1 LNPNLLQI
9 KKCRRGI
16 KNIQDFDEI
25 VIAEVWEIALNP
37 ETQVQDPVENQPAPA
52 EGSEAEAPPSPYF
65 ELVVSE
71 DRLKASLCLEGEGK
85 ENVTLEDIK
94 KFLKEKGILHGILE
108 DSALEELLKS
118 GAILEDLC
126 LVAQG
131 TPPEPGKDAQVT
143 YHFDKDPL
151 KIGLMKAGG
160 GIDFRD
166 KGEIPQVKEGA
177 LLAEKVPLVK
187 EKPGKDVFG
196 QTLAAEPAKDIPFL
210 PGPGAKSSEDRL
222 KIYAQKKGR
231 PTVSSEGRLTVVNEL
246 VIPGDVGLGTGH
258 VRFDGFVDVG
268 GAIEAGFQ
276 VKAGRLTVKE
286 IHRGEVESETD
297 IVVSGGIIGGKV
309 ICRGNLKTRFIQ
321 YSQVEAGGDVIVEG
335 EIIDSKIET
344 RGAVIA
350 KPTGRILASRIL
362 AARGVMAAQIGSAS
376 SKPCFLTV
384 GIDAHLQSLIQ
395 KRQGE
400 IAAKEAEMKK
410 LKASVE
416 VLNQASYKLKEEV
429 VKWVQVRDQL
439 AAEQRSCQ
447 KKMEDLKEKNDPAGL
462 AQTERELEKLEQK
475 AKIAQEPL
483 QKLMAK
489 ENLITEKTA
498 PLQTQLKELEETVE
512 SLQGE
517 IKKIHEESHKKGI
530 ATIQVLKEIFPGT
543 VLEGRHSKLVLQ
555 ESEYQSL
562 IKETLRNELSP
573 EGNHTST
580 WGMEFYPL
588 PRE

>member
-1 LNPNLLQI
+1 MNLEPQI
-9 KKCRRGI
+9 
-16 KNIQDFDEI
+16 E
-25 VIAEVWEIALNP
+25 
-37 ETQVQDPVENQPAPA
+37 DPVKNQPVP
-52 EGSEAEAPPSPYF
+52 SEASEAKAPPSPYF

-85 ENVTLEDIK
+85 ENITLGDIK
-94 KFLKEKGILHGILE
+94 KFLKEKGILHGVAE

-118 GAILEDLC
+118 GAILEGLC

-131 TPPEPGKDAQVT
+131 TPPEPGVDAQVT

-151 KIGLMKAGG
+151 KIGVMKVGG

-177 LLAEKVPLVK
+177 LLAEKVPLVQ
-187 EKPGKDVFG
+187 EKPGKDVLG
-196 QTLAAEPAKDIPFL
+196 QTLDVAPAKDIPL
-210 PGPGAKSSEDRL
+210 MAGPGTKVSEDRL

-231 PTVSSEGRLTVVNEL
+231 PTVSNEGSFSVINEL
-246 VIPGDVGLGTGH
+246 IIPGDVGLGTGH
-258 VRFDGFVDVG
+258 IRFDGFVDVG
-268 GAIEAGFQ
+268 GAVEAGFQ

-286 IHRGEVESETD
+286 IHRGEVDSESD
-297 IVVSGGIIGGKV
+297 IVVSGGVIGGKV
-309 ICRGNLKTRFIQ
+309 VCRGNLKTRFIQ

-350 KPTGRILASRIL
+350 KPMGRILASRIL
-362 AARGVMAAQIGSAS
+362 AAKGVMAAQIGSAS

-384 GIDAHLQSLIQ
+384 GIDAHLQSLI
-395 KRQGE
+395 KKIQGE
-400 IAAKEAEMKK
+400 IAAKEGEEKK

-416 VLNQASYKLKEEV
+416 VLNQASYKLKEDV

-439 AAEQRSCQ
+439 AGEQRISR

-462 AQTERELEKLEQK
+462 AQAQQELEKVEQK
-475 AKIAQEPL
+475 VKTAEEHL

-489 ENLITEKTA
+489 ENLILEKTT
-498 PLQTQLKELEETVE
+498 PLQSQLKELKVAVE

-530 ATIQVLKEIFPGT
+530 ATVQVSKEIFPGT
-543 VLEGRHSKLVLQ
+543 ILEGRHSKLVLQ
-555 ESEYQSL
+555 ESQYQAL
-562 IKETLRNELSP
+562 IKETLRNEVSP
-573 EGNHTST
+573 EGNHTTS

>member
-1 LNPNLLQI
+1 VNLEPQI
-9 KKCRRGI
+9 
-16 KNIQDFDEI
+16 E
-25 VIAEVWEIALNP
+25 
-37 ETQVQDPVENQPAPA
+37 DPVKNQPVPS
-52 EGSEAEAPPSPYF
+52 EGSEAKAPPSPYF

-94 KFLKEKGILHGILE
+94 KFLKEKGILHGVAE

-118 GAILEDLC
+118 GAILEGLC
-126 LVAQG
+126 LVAEG
-131 TPPEPGKDAQVT
+131 TPPEPGVDAQVT

-151 KIGLMKAGG
+151 KIGVMKAGG

-177 LLAEKVPLVK
+177 LLAEKVPLVQ

-196 QTLAAEPAKDIPFL
+196 QTLDVAPAKDIPL
-210 PGPGAKSSEDRL
+210 TAGPGTKVSEDRL

-231 PTVSSEGRLTVVNEL
+231 PTVSNEGSFGVINEL
-246 VIPGDVGLGTGH
+246 IIPGDVGLGTGH
-258 VRFDGFVDVG
+258 IRFDGFVDVG
-268 GAIEAGFQ
+268 GAVEAGFQ

-286 IHRGEVESETD
+286 IHRGEVESESD

-309 ICRGNLKTRFIQ
+309 VCRGNLKTRFIQ

-350 KPTGRILASRIL
+350 KPIGRILASRIL
-362 AARGVMAAQIGSAS
+362 AAKGVMAAQIGSAS

-384 GIDAHLQSLIQ
+384 GIDAHLQSLI
-395 KRQGE
+395 KKIQGE
-400 IAAKEAEMKK
+400 IAAKEGEEKK

-416 VLNQASYKLKEEV
+416 VLNQASYKLKEDV

-439 AAEQRSCQ
+439 AGEQRISR
-447 KKMEDLKEKNDPAGL
+447 KKMEDLNEKNDPAGL
-462 AQTERELEKLEQK
+462 AQAQQELEKLEQK
-475 AKIAQEPL
+475 VKTAEEHL

-489 ENLITEKTA
+489 ENLILEKTT
-498 PLQTQLKELEETVE
+498 PLQSQLKELEVAVE

-530 ATIQVLKEIFPGT
+530 ATVQVSKEIFPGT

-555 ESEYQSL
+555 ESQYQAL
-562 IKETLRNELSP
+562 IKETLRNEVSP
-573 EGNHTST
+573 EGNHTTS

>member
-1 LNPNLLQI
+1 
-9 KKCRRGI
+9 
-16 KNIQDFDEI
+16 
-25 VIAEVWEIALNP
+25 VNP
-37 ETQVQDPVENQPAPA
+37 EPQVQAPVENQPVPS
-52 EGSEAEAPPSPYF
+52 EGSEGKAPPSPYF

-85 ENVTLEDIK
+85 ENVTPEDIK
-94 KFLKEKGILHGILE
+94 KFLKEKRILHGVAE

-131 TPPEPGKDAQVT
+131 TPPEPGVDAQVT

-151 KIGLMKAGG
+151 KIGVMKAGG

-177 LLAEKVPLVK
+177 LLAEKVPPVQA
-187 EKPGKDVFG
+187 KPGKDVFG
-196 QTLAAEPAKDIPFL
+196 QTLDVAPAKDIPL
-210 PGPGAKSSEDRL
+210 MPGPGTKVSEDRL
-222 KIYAQKKGR
+222 KIYAQRNGR
-231 PTVSSEGRLTVVNEL
+231 PTVSSEGTFSVINEL
-246 VIPGDVGLGTGH
+246 IIPGDVGLGTGH
-258 VRFDGFVDVG
+258 IRFDGFVDVG
-268 GAIEAGFQ
+268 GAVEAGFQ
-276 VKAGRLTVKE
+276 VKARRLTVKE
-286 IHRGEVESETD
+286 IHRGEVESESD

-309 ICRGNLKTRFIQ
+309 VCRGNLKTRFIQ

-362 AARGVMAAQIGSAS
+362 AAKGVMAAQIGSAS
-376 SKPCFLTV
+376 SKPCSLTV
-384 GIDAHLQSLIQ
+384 GIDAHLQSLIKKIQ
-395 KRQGE
+395 EE
-400 IAAKEAEMKK
+400 IAAKEGEEKK

-416 VLNQASYKLKEEV
+416 VLNQASYKLKEDV
-429 VKWVQVRDQL
+429 VKWVQVRDHL
-439 AAEQRSCQ
+439 AGEQRICK
-447 KKMEDLKEKNDPAGL
+447 KKMEDLNEKNDPAML
-462 AQTERELEKLEQK
+462 AQAQQELEKLEQK
-475 AKIAQEPL
+475 VKTAEEHL

-489 ENLITEKTA
+489 ENLILEKTT
-498 PLQTQLKELEETVE
+498 PLQSQLKELEVAVD

-530 ATIQVLKEIFPGT
+530 ATVQVSKEIFPGT
-543 VLEGRHSKLVLQ
+543 ILEGRHSKLVLQ
-555 ESEYQSL
+555 ESQYQAL
-562 IKETLRNELSP
+562 IKETQRNEVSP
-573 EGNHTST
+573 EGNHTTS

>member
-1 LNPNLLQI
+1 M
-9 KKCRRGI
+9 
-16 KNIQDFDEI
+16 
-25 VIAEVWEIALNP
+25 NP
-37 ETQVQDPVENQPAPA
+37 ETEIQDPVKNQPAPA
-52 EGSEAEAPPSPYF
+52 EESGEKGPPSPYF

-94 KFLKEKGILHGILE
+94 KFLKEKRIVQGLLE
-108 DSALEELLKS
+108 DSVLEELLKS

-131 TPPEPGKDAQVT
+131 TPPEPGIDAQVT

-196 QTLAAEPAKDIPFL
+196 QTLAAEPAKDVPFL
-210 PGPGAKSSEDRL
+210 PGPGTKASEDRL
-222 KIYAQKKGR
+222 KIFAHRNGR
-231 PTVSSEGRLTVVNEL
+231 PTVSSEGRFSVINEL
-246 VIPGDVGLGTGH
+246 IIPGDVGLGTGH

-297 IVVSGGIIGGKV
+297 IVVNGGIIGGKV
-309 ICRGNLKTRFIQ
+309 VCRGNLKTRFIQ
-321 YSQVEAGGDVIVEG
+321 YSQIEAGGDVIVEG

-350 KPTGRILASRIL
+350 KPAGRILASRIL
-362 AARGVMAAQIGSAS
+362 ASKGVVAAQIGSAS

-384 GIDAHLQSLIQ
+384 GIDAHLQSLI
-395 KRQGE
+395 KKIQGE
-400 IAAKEAEMKK
+400 IAAKEAEKKK
-410 LKASVE
+410 LKASLE
-416 VLNQASYKLKEEV
+416 VLNQASYKLKEDV

-447 KKMEDLKEKNDPAGL
+447 KKMEDLNEKNDPAGL
-462 AQTERELEKLEQK
+462 VQAQRELDKLEPK
-475 AKIAQEPL
+475 AKSAEEHL

-489 ENLITEKTA
+489 ENLIPEKTT
-498 PLQTQLKELEETVE
+498 PLLSQLKELEGAIE

-517 IKKIHEESHKKGI
+517 IKKIHDESHKKGI
-530 ATIQVLKEIFPGT
+530 ATVQVLKEIFPGT
-543 VLEGRHSKLVLQ
+543 VLEGRHSRLVLQ
-555 ESEYQSL
+555 DSQYQAL
-562 IKETLRNELSP
+562 IKETLRNEVSP
-573 EGNHTST
+573 EGNHTTS

>member
-1 LNPNLLQI
+1 MNPNLLRI
-9 KKCRRGI
+9 KKCRKLI
-16 KNIQDFDEI
+16 KDVQDFDEI
-25 VIAEVWEIALNP
+25 IIAEVWEIALNP
-37 ETQVQDPVENQPAPA
+37 ETQVQDPVKNQPAPA
-52 EGSEAEAPPSPYF
+52 EGSEEKGPPSPSF

-71 DRLKASLCLEGEGK
+71 DRLKALLCLEGEGK

-94 KFLKEKGILHGILE
+94 KFLKEKRILQGLLE

-118 GAILEDLC
+118 GALFEGLC

-151 KIGLMKAGG
+151 KIGLMKSGG

-177 LLAEKVPLVK
+177 LLGEKVPLVK
-187 EKPGKDVFG
+187 AKPGKDVFG
-196 QTLAAEPAKDIPFL
+196 QTLAVEPAKDIPFL
-210 PGPGAKSSEDRL
+210 PGPGTKASEDRL
-222 KIYAQKKGR
+222 KIYAQKNGR
-231 PTVSSEGRLTVVNEL
+231 PVVSSEGRFSVISEL
-246 VIPGDVGLGTGH
+246 MIPGDVGLETGH

-276 VKAGRLTVKE
+276 VKAGRLTVRE
-286 IHRGEVESETD
+286 IHRGEVESEGD
-297 IVVSGGIIGGKV
+297 IVVNGGIIGGKV

-321 YSQVEAGGDVIVEG
+321 SSQIEAAGDVIVER

-350 KPTGRILASRIL
+350 KPTGRILASRIV
-362 AARGVMAAQIGSAS
+362 ATKGVMAAQIGSAS

-384 GIDAHLQSLIQ
+384 GIDAHLQNLI
-395 KRQGE
+395 KKLQGE
-400 IAAKEAEMKK
+400 IAAKEAERKK
-410 LKASVE
+410 LKASLE
-416 VLNQASYKLKEEV
+416 VLDQAAYKLKEEL

-439 AAEQRSCQ
+439 AAEHRTC
-447 KKMEDLKEKNDPAGL
+447 KKKIEDLNGKNDPAGL
-462 AQTERELEKLEQK
+462 AQAQRELEKLEQK
-475 AKIAQEPL
+475 VKIAEEPL

-489 ENLITEKTA
+489 ENLITEKAT
-498 PLQTQLKELEETVE
+498 PLQAQLKELAETVD

-517 IKKIHEESHKKGI
+517 IKKIQQESHKKGV
-530 ATIQVLKEIFPGT
+530 ATVQVSKEIFPGT
-543 VLEGRHSKLVLQ
+543 ILEGCHSRLVMQ
-555 ESEYQSL
+555 ESQYQAL
-562 IKETLRNELSP
+562 IKETLHNELSA
-573 EGNHTST
+573 EGNHTT
-580 WGMEFYPL
+580 LWGIEFYPL

>member
-1 LNPNLLQI
+1 VNLEPQI
-9 KKCRRGI
+9 
-16 KNIQDFDEI
+16 E
-25 VIAEVWEIALNP
+25 
-37 ETQVQDPVENQPAPA
+37 DPVKNQPVPS
-52 EGSEAEAPPSPYF
+52 EGSEAKAPPSPYF

-94 KFLKEKGILHGILE
+94 KFLKEKGILHGVAE

-118 GAILEDLC
+118 GAILEGLC
-126 LVAQG
+126 LVAEG
-131 TPPEPGKDAQVT
+131 TPPEPGVDAQVT

-151 KIGLMKAGG
+151 KIGVMKAGG

-177 LLAEKVPLVK
+177 LLAEKVPLVQ

-196 QTLAAEPAKDIPFL
+196 QTLDVAPAKDIPL
-210 PGPGAKSSEDRL
+210 TAGPGTKVSEDRL

-231 PTVSSEGRLTVVNEL
+231 PTVSNEGSFGVINEL
-246 VIPGDVGLGTGH
+246 IIPGDVGLGTGH
-258 VRFDGFVDVG
+258 IRFDGFVDVG
-268 GAIEAGFQ
+268 GAVEAGFQ

-286 IHRGEVESETD
+286 IHRGEVESESD

-309 ICRGNLKTRFIQ
+309 VCRGNLKTRFIQ

-350 KPTGRILASRIL
+350 KPIGRILASRIL
-362 AARGVMAAQIGSAS
+362 AAKGVMAAQIGSAS

-384 GIDAHLQSLIQ
+384 GIDAHLQSLI
-395 KRQGE
+395 KKIQGE
-400 IAAKEAEMKK
+400 IAAKEGEEKK

-416 VLNQASYKLKEEV
+416 VLNQASYKLKEDV

-439 AAEQRSCQ
+439 AGEQRISR
-447 KKMEDLKEKNDPAGL
+447 KKMEDLNEKNDPAGL
-462 AQTERELEKLEQK
+462 AQAQQELEKLEQK
-475 AKIAQEPL
+475 VKTAEEHL

-489 ENLITEKTA
+489 ENLILEKTT
-498 PLQTQLKELEETVE
+498 PLQSQLKELEVAVE

-530 ATIQVLKEIFPGT
+530 ATVQVSKEIFPGT

-555 ESEYQSL
+555 ESQYQAL
-562 IKETLRNELSP
+562 IKESLRNEVSP
-573 EGNHTST
+573 EGNHTTS

>member
-1 LNPNLLQI
+1 MNL
-9 KKCRRGI
+9 
-16 KNIQDFDEI
+16 E
-25 VIAEVWEIALNP
+25 P
-37 ETQVQDPVENQPAPA
+37 QVNDPVKSQPVPS
-52 EGSEAEAPPSPYF
+52 EGSKGQGPPIPYF

-94 KFLKEKGILHGILE
+94 KFLKEKRILQGLLE

-118 GAILEDLC
+118 GAILENLC

-151 KIGLMKAGG
+151 KIGIMKAGG

-177 LLAEKVPLVK
+177 LLAEKVPLVQA
-187 EKPGKDVFG
+187 KPGKDVFG
-196 QTLAAEPAKDIPFL
+196 QTLAVEPAKDVPFL
-210 PGPGAKSSEDRL
+210 PGPGTKASEDRL

-231 PTVSSEGRLTVVNEL
+231 PTLSSEGKFTVVNEL

-258 VRFDGFVDVG
+258 IRFDGFVDVG

-286 IHRGEVESETD
+286 IHRGEVETEGD
-297 IVVSGGIIGGKV
+297 MVVSGGIIGGKV
-309 ICRGNLKTRFIQ
+309 VCRGNLRTRFIQ
-321 YSQVEAGGDVIVEG
+321 YSQIEAGGDVIVEG

-350 KPTGRILASRIL
+350 KPAGRILASRIL
-362 AARGVMAAQIGSAS
+362 ATRGVMAAQIGSAS

-384 GIDAHLQSLIQ
+384 GVDAHLQNLI
-395 KRQGE
+395 KKIQGD
-400 IAAKEAEMKK
+400 IAAKEGEKKK
-410 LKASVE
+410 LKASLE
-416 VLNQASYKLKEEV
+416 VLDQAACKLKEEV

-439 AAEQRSCQ
+439 EAEQRNC
-447 KKMEDLKEKNDPAGL
+447 KKRIEDLTEKNDPAGL
-462 AQTERELEKLEQK
+462 AQAQRDLEKLEQK
-475 AKIAQEPL
+475 VKISEEPL
-483 QKLMAK
+483 RKLMPK
-489 ENLITEKTA
+489 ENLITEKCA
-498 PLQTQLKELEETVE
+498 PLQSQLKELEETVE

-517 IKKIHEESHKKGI
+517 IKKIQQENQKKGI
-530 ATIQVLKEIFPGT
+530 ATVQVSKEIFPGT
-543 VLEGRHSKLVLQ
+543 VLEGCHSKLVLQ
-555 ESEYQSL
+555 ESQYQAL
-562 IKETLRNELSP
+562 IKETHHNQLSGGGGHTP
-573 EGNHTST
+573 E
-580 WGMEFYPL
+580 WAMEFYPL

>member
-1 LNPNLLQI
+1 LNLEPQVDNPV
-9 KKCRRGI
+9 
-16 KNIQDFDEI
+16 KNE
-25 VIAEVWEIALNP
+25 
-37 ETQVQDPVENQPAPA
+37 PVPP
-52 EGSEAEAPPSPYF
+52 EGSEGKGPPVPYF

-85 ENVTLEDIK
+85 GNVTFEDIK
-94 KFLKEKGILHGILE
+94 KFLKEKRILQGLVE
-108 DSALEELLKS
+108 DSAIEELLKS
-118 GAILEDLC
+118 GAILENLC

-151 KIGLMKAGG
+151 KIGIMKAGG

-177 LLAEKVPLVK
+177 LLAEKVPPVPA
-187 EKPGKDVFG
+187 KPGKDVFG
-196 QTLAAEPAKDIPFL
+196 QTLAVEPAKDIPL
-210 PGPGAKSSEDRL
+210 MAGPGTKASEDRL

-231 PTVSSEGRLTVVNEL
+231 PTIDSDGRFTVVNEL

-258 VRFDGFVDVG
+258 IRFDGFVDVG

-286 IHRGEVESETD
+286 IHRGEVETEGD

-321 YSQVEAGGDVIVEG
+321 YSQIEAGGDVIVEG

-350 KPTGRILASRIL
+350 KPAGRILASRIL
-362 AARGVMAAQIGSAS
+362 ATRGVMAAQIGSAS

-384 GIDAHLQSLIQ
+384 GVDAHLQSMI
-395 KRQGE
+395 KKIQGE
-400 IAAKEAEMKK
+400 IAAKEAEKKK
-410 LKASVE
+410 LKASLE
-416 VLNQASYKLKEEV
+416 VLDQAACKLKEEV

-439 AAEQRSCQ
+439 GAEQRSCR
-447 KKMEDLKEKNDPAGL
+447 KKIEDLNEKNEPAGL
-462 AQTERELEKLEQK
+462 AQAQRDLERLEQK
-475 AKIAQEPL
+475 AKIAQDPL

-489 ENLITEKTA
+489 ENLITEKSA
-498 PLQTQLKELEETVE
+498 PLHSQLKELEETVE

-517 IKKIHEESHKKGI
+517 IKKIQQENQKKGI
-530 ATIQVLKEIFPGT
+530 ATVQVSKEIFPGT
-543 VLEGRHSKLVLQ
+543 VLEGCHSKLVLQ
-555 ESEYQSL
+555 ESQYQSL
-562 IKETLRNELSP
+562 IKETHHNQSSP
-573 EGNHTST
+573 REDHTPEWT
-580 WGMEFYPL
+580 MEFYPL